1 MDQGIEGVRG
11 WKKAR
16 GEWIWVVIGLRGEGI
31 EDTRGVR
38 GMRGQKGMRRSRDW
52 KD

>member
-16 GEWIWVVIGLRGEGI
+16 EELIWVVKGLRREG
-31 EDTRGVR
+31 
-38 GMRGQKGMRRSRDW
+38 
-52 KD
+52 